1 MCPSLDHWTLAPYLA
16 CSLTWQDPCIFVCP
30 HEAPHETGCDHP
42 RARDAQAPNF
52 REAAAI
58 VANQDLPTPVKF
70 AKYDDADE
78 YNRRLRAGAPD
89 MYNFT
94 AYPALFVFKEG
105 KHEWFR
111 GGRESHEIVDYMT
124 AVAKG
129 LDPIEEE
136 KKSKPGLYK
145 REPDFDPLL
154 MAELDVDNFEA
165 EVLENQ
171 NVVWII
177 EFYSDH
183 CPICK
188 SLAPEILKAAKEV
201 YTCDECSWCC

>member
-1 MCPSLDHWTLAPYLA
+1 MLRCMNDERCVVNEARIKITA
-16 CSLTWQDPCIFVCP
+16 CCCV
-30 HEAPHETGCDHP
+30 
-42 RARDAQAPNF
+42 QAPNF
-52 REAAAI
+52 REAAALMHG
-58 VANQDLPTPVKF
+58 QDLPTPVVF
-70 AKYDDADE
+70 GKYDDGDD

-89 MYNFT
+89 VYNYT
-94 AYPALFVFKEG
+94 AYPALLVFKEG
-105 KHEWFR
+105 KHER
-111 GGRESHEIVDYMT
+111 YLCGRETHELVDYMT
-124 AVAKG
+124 YVSKG

-154 MAELDVDNFEA
+154 MAELDTDNFEE
-165 EVLENQ
+165 EVLENE

-188 SLAPEILKAAKEV
+188 SLAPEIIKAARQVLVLLLAPILLVEV
-201 YTCDECSWCC
+201 LLLASRWRRRSSRRRAR